1 MEDFFS
7 LFYRNNLYG
16 EQLYYHLRG
25 WDDAS
30 GGFVASADKFPT
42 IFLVTFGTALLM
54 FLAYYYI
61 FNHPR
66 WNRWYHWLLPLFV
79 SIGVGFGL
87 AYGIVTTDLS
97 AGVIADSLAPYIG
110 PGNAIMFGIY
120 NGFLGGLWFFLLS
133 LLLRSW
139 SKNCKHSPWP
149 LLATKLNNK
158 GKQDHE

>member
-25 WDDAS
+25 WDDAQN
-30 GGFVASADKFPT
+30 GFVAAADKFPT
-42 IFLVTFGTALLM
+42 IFCVTVGTAVLL
-54 FLAYYYI
+54 FFAYYYI

-66 WNRWYHWLLPLFV
+66 WNRWYHWLIPLLITMATGYILGYVIV
-79 SIGVGFGL
+79 S
-87 AYGIVTTDLS
+87 TDLS
-97 AGVIADSLAPYIG
+97 SGVIAQSLQPYIG
-110 PGNAIMFGIY
+110 AGNAIMFGIY
-120 NGFLGGLWFFLLS
+120 NAVFGGLFFFLLS
-133 LLLRSW
+133 LFFRSW

>member
-7 LFYRNNLYG
+7 LFYRNHLYG

-25 WDDAS
+25 WDDAQQ
-30 GGFVASADKFPT
+30 GFVAAADKFPI

-54 FLAYYYI
+54 FFSYYYI

-66 WNRWYHWLLPLFV
+66 WNRWFHWLLPLFI

-87 AYGIVTTDLS
+87 AYSLVSADLN
-97 AGVIADSLAPYIG
+97 ANEIAQSLSPYIG
-110 PGNAIMFGIY
+110 YNNALLFGIY
-120 NGFLGGLWFFLLS
+120 NGVLSGLFFFLIS
-133 LLLRSW
+133 LCFRAW
-139 SKNCKHSPWP
+139 SKNCKHSPWT